1 MKHCFAEGGSPYFCG
16 GGSTDSVSDITDLC
30 YTYTAALDEWVI
42 SGTMAEG
49 RCVSGYGSSESWG
62 LVMAGGYGLATV
74 ATTDDGESF
83 GSLPDLPDES
93 ERSCLAIIDDDRL
106 FKCGGSPTSTSFDTL
121 IFSKSTNSWSRHAML
136 EERLSNI

>member
-1 MKHCFAEGGSPYFCG
+1 
-16 GGSTDSVSDITDLC
+16 
-30 YTYTAALDEWVI
+30 
-42 SGTMAEG
+42 MAEG
-49 RCVSGYGSSESWG
+49 RFLSGYGSSESWG
-62 LVMAGGYGLATV
+62 LVMAGGTDDGGFILATV

-106 FKCGGSPTSTSFDTL
+106 FKCGGYPTYYDTL